1 MKAAEATIQQQKFGG
16 ILLILG
22 VKFQK
27 LSGIL
32 LILGVKFQKFI
43 SSLQKL
49 KNKQSSPC
57 TLQRFGPPLLLQM
70 SADVVRRLQ
79 TFYL

>member
-1 MKAAEATIQQQKFGG
+1 MIFGVKFHKFGG
-16 ILLILG
+16 ILI
-22 VKFQK
+22 
-27 LSGIL
+27 
-32 LILGVKFQKFI
+32 ILGVKFQKFI

-57 TLQRFGPPLLLQM
+57 RLQRFGPPLLLQM

-79 TFYL
+79 KF